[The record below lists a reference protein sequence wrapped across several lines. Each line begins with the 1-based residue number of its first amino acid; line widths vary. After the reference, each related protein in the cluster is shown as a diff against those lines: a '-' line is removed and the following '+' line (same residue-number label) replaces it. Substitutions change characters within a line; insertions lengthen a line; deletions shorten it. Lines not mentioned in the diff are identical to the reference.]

1 MNFEWEEIAKEFKK
15 IHSTV
20 LSILK
25 IHFKNYYKKVKK
37 NDKFISFINLLI
49 YWIHIKLNLH
59 YSVICSISNMELAV
73 KNYLE
78 IIFKNP
84 NFNFFTSK
92 NFDLKFLKEKLPKI
106 IDSSTNDLALLIFE
120 IFKSYNCKI
129 EFKNLKSFIDSIL
142 YFFTLNDNVRPFNEE
157 LKENL
162 NNLDDYNANTE
173 IFLYSLEIFK
183 NARDVFATFDREN
196 LANITV
202 AINRLSRHLS
212 EK

>member
-59 YSVICSISNMELAV
+59 YSVIYSISNMELAV
-73 KNYLE
+73 KKYLE
-78 IIFKNP
+78 IIFENP
-84 NFNFFTSK
+84 NFNFFISK

-120 IFKSYNCKI
+120 IFKSYNCEI

-142 YFFTLNDNVRPFNEE
+142 YFFTLNDNVRPFKEE

-162 NNLDDYNANTE
+162 NNLNDYNTNTE
-173 IFLYSLEIFK
+173 IFLHSLEIFK
-183 NARDVFATFDREN
+183 NARDVFVTFDREN